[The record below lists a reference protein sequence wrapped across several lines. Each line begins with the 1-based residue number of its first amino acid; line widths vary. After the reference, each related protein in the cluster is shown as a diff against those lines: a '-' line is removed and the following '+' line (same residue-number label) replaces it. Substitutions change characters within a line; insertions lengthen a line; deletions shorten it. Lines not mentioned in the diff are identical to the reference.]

1 MKQILII
8 GGSGAIGSA
17 LISEYDNNDSHI
29 TVASRKK
36 QNLGAHIKQITYDYD
51 HHDEI
56 NFNVDTKFDL
66 IIFATGHLH
75 NEHHKPEKSLKD
87 IDINAFQFSY
97 HINCIAPLKLL
108 SQLSNNLSD
117 HTKIVFLSARV
128 GSISENE
135 LGGWYAYRMS
145 KAALNMMIKNLSIE
159 LRRKYKNIIVC
170 GMHPGT
176 VDSKLSKP
184 YSGFVKHEIFTP
196 SQSAAML
203 KKVIDELN
211 LKHSGKIYDYA
222 FQEIAY

>member
-29 TVASRKK
+29 TVTSRKK
-36 QNLGAHIKQITYDYD
+36 QNLGPHINQITFDYD
-51 HHDEI
+51 QQDEI
-56 NFNVDTKFDL
+56 NLNGEIKFDV

-75 NEHHKPEKSLKD
+75 NEHYKPEKSLKD
-87 IDINAFQFSY
+87 IDKNAFQFSY
-97 HINCIAPLKLL
+97 HINCIAPLILL
-108 SQLSNNLSD
+108 RQLTNNLTD
-117 HTKIVFLSARV
+117 YTKIVFLSARV

-159 LRRKYKNIIVC
+159 LRRRYKNIIVC

-184 YSGFVKHEIFTP
+184 YSGFVKHEIFAP

-203 KKVIDELN
+203 KKVIDELS

>member
-17 LISEYDNNDSHI
+17 LINEYDGNDFQLTI
-29 TVASRKK
+29 ASRKK
-36 QNLGAHIKQITYDYD
+36 QNISPHINQIIYDYD
-51 HHDEI
+51 QQDEI
-56 NFNVDTKFDL
+56 NLNGKIKFDL

-75 NEHHKPEKSLKD
+75 NDHYKPEKSLKD
-87 IDINAFQFSY
+87 IDKNAFQFAY
-97 HINCIAPLKLL
+97 HINCVAPLILL
-108 SQLSNNLSD
+108 RQLSNNLTD

-128 GSISENE
+128 GSISDNE

-159 LRRKYKNIIVC
+159 LKRKYKNIIVC

-184 YSGFVKHEIFTP
+184 YSGFIKHQIFAP
-196 SQSAAML
+196 FQAAAML
-203 KKVIDELN
+203 KKVIDELS
-211 LKHSGKIYDYA
+211 LKHSGKIYDYD

>member
-17 LISEYDNNDSHI
+17 LINEYDGNDVQLTI
-29 TVASRKK
+29 ASRKK
-36 QNLGAHIKQITYDYD
+36 QNLDPHINQITYDYD
-51 HHDEI
+51 QQDEI
-56 NFNVDTKFDL
+56 NLNGEIKFDL

-75 NEHHKPEKSLKD
+75 NEQYKPEKSLKE
-87 IDINAFQFSY
+87 IDKNAFQFSY
-97 HINCIAPLKLL
+97 HINCIAPLILL
-108 SQLSNNLSD
+108 RQLTNNLTD

-159 LRRKYKNIIVC
+159 LKRKYKNIIVC

-203 KKVIDELN
+203 KKVIDELS
-211 LKHSGKIYDYA
+211 LKHSGKTYDYA
-222 FQEIAY
+222 FQEIPY

>member
-17 LISEYDNNDSHI
+17 LVNEYDKNDVHMTI
-29 TVASRKK
+29 AARKK
-36 QNLGAHIKQITYDYD
+36 QNLSPHINQITYDYD
-51 HHDEI
+51 QNNEI
-56 NFNVDTKFDL
+56 KLNAETKFDL

-75 NEHHKPEKSLKD
+75 NEDYKPEKSLKD
-87 IDINAFQFSY
+87 IDKSAFQFSY
-97 HINCIAPLKLL
+97 HINCVAPLILL
-108 SQLSNNLSD
+108 RQLSNNLMD

-184 YSGFVKHEIFTP
+184 YSGFVKHEIFAP
-196 SQSAAML
+196 SKSALML
-203 KKVIDELN
+203 KKVINELS